1 MTGADPKEMLKELV
15 ERFQN
20 LSEAW
25 DSLNPGARY
34 DELRHL
40 VEHLTLLERKEFR
53 KAKEEEEK
61 RWVRI
66 YWCVHCK
73 RHFMAPREEKVERCP
88 YCDFGGPL
96 YESGLAEMKELPS
109 TGGKAVL
116 AEPST
121 EVAKEEVK
129 ENG

>member
-1 MTGADPKEMLKELV
+1 MTGAKGVREMKELV
-15 ERFQN
+15 ERLQN

-25 DSLNPGARY
+25 DFLNPGDRY
-34 DELRHL
+34 YELRHL
-40 VEHLTLLERKEFR
+40 VEHLTLLEREEFR

-61 RWVRI
+61 RWAQI

-73 RHFMAPREEKVERCP
+73 RHFMAPRGEKVERCP

-96 YESGLAEMKELPS
+96 YEAGLAEVRELPS

-116 AEPST
+116 T
-121 EVAKEEVK
+121 EGES
-129 ENG
+129 G